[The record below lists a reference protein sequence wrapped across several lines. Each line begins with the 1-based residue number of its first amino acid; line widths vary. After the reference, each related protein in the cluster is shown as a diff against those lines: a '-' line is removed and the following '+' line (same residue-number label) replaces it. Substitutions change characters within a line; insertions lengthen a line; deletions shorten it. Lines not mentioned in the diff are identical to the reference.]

1 MKTQEELNQA
11 LLEAVL
17 ANDIV
22 AFGQALTN
30 GAQVNH
36 RFLEG
41 QTALHLAAYYGRD
54 EMVKWLIAYG
64 ADVEAQDTK
73 GDTPLMLAMQEQH
86 TRCSA
91 WLREQ
96 VVKLEVERDA
106 RYRNAPKPP
115 LPAPIPFHKQ
125 YPVGSKIKIQL
136 EVEVLEHDEVF
147 TVKVAPK
154 EGYML
159 QGGAQVW
166 LKTSV
171 ITVIEDQP

>member
-1 MKTQEELNQA
+1 MKKTQEELNEDLIQ
-11 LLEAVL
+11 AVL

-86 TRCSA
+86 TRSSA

-106 RYRNAPKPP
+106 LCATPKPP
-115 LPAPIPFHKQ
+115 LHER
-125 YPVGSKIKIQL
+125 YPVGSKMRIEVQVKKWDVASDVDVEIYLEEGEQPAWCQSRYLKI
-136 EVEVLEHDEVF
+136 
-147 TVKVAPK
+147 
-154 EGYML
+154 
-159 QGGAQVW
+159 
-166 LKTSV
+166 
-171 ITVIEDQP
+171 IED